1 MTMLMKSHIR
11 FGAALAAFALSVS
24 PLGATEIGIM
34 GASNPDI
41 LGTPPAASERLLI
54 LGDAVFQNEEI
65 VSGPNGLGFAMF
77 PDQTTLTIAP
87 NSRLVLDRYVYD
99 PASGAGEIGVSLVT
113 GAVRFIGGRISKS
126 SDAVIKTP
134 VGTIGIRGGAAIVAA
149 DEDGETTVTFIA
161 GEYVRATSGGD
172 ELFISRA
179 SGQARLDGSSVTY
192 LGVANTATIAD
203 LSGRFSTPGDGGA
216 PTARV
221 RGSAGGLAEAN
232 SFAAGGVDTVAVSTT
247 GRFLDSSESLTD
259 VFDISGVQLLDQ
271 SIFFSDADNLN
282 LVTEGTDFVDV
293 GGDGLVRGQLAWNDF
308 SDLDLHLI
316 LPNGAGEVAFFNRE
330 ISFNDG
336 GAVARLDIDNLGGV
350 INAAPDKRIENIVIS
365 GDNIPPGRYLF
376 FVDAFSVSGPGPSAY
391 TLTVTA
397 DGGASI
403 QRQQGALGPGED
415 GPPLTAILG
424 RGR

>member
-1 MTMLMKSHIR
+1 MMSIKRYIR
-11 FGAALAAFALSVS
+11 LSAALTALVLCAS
-24 PLGATEIGIM
+24 PLAATEIGIM

-41 LGTPPAASERLLI
+41 LGTPPTASERLLV

-65 VSGPNGLGFAMF
+65 VSGPDGLGFAMF

-99 PASGAGEIGVSLVT
+99 PDTGAGEIGVSLVA

-134 VGTIGIRGGAAIVAA
+134 VGTIGIRGGTAIVAA
-149 DEDGETTVTFIA
+149 GPDGDTTVTFIA
-161 GEYVRATSGGD
+161 GEYARATSGGD

-179 SGQARLDGSSVTY
+179 SGQARLDGSSATY
-192 LGVANTATIAD
+192 LGVADMATTAA
-203 LSGRFSTPGDGGA
+203 LSGRFRTPGDGGA
-216 PTARV
+216 PAARA
-221 RGSAGGLAEAN
+221 RGSSGGLAEVN
-232 SFAAGGVDTVAVSTT
+232 SFAAGGVSAATVSTT
-247 GRFLDSSESLTD
+247 GLYLDSSESLHD
-259 VFDISGVQLLDQ
+259 VFDISAVQALDQ

-293 GGDGLVRGQLAWNDF
+293 GGDGLVRGQLVWQDF

-330 ISFNDG
+330 IFFNDG

-350 INAAPDKRIENIVIS
+350 INAQPDKRIENIVVT
-365 GDNIPPGRYLF
+365 GENIPPGRYLF
-376 FVDAFSVSGPGPSAY
+376 FVDAFSISGPGPTAY
-391 TLTVTA
+391 TLTVSG

-403 QRQQGALGPGED
+403 QRQEGALGPGQD
-415 GPPLTAILG
+415 GPPLTVILG